1 MFWQTL
7 TNWSPQNLAAG
18 KNVIRNFLVILK
30 LLLLL
35 RFVQE
40 VLKDC
45 PQSVFLR
52 VVKWIED
59 NLDTVI
65 ESRPTVF
72 VALSVIDQI
81 VTSSNEDESWRILLE
96 KLMLS
101 LVKTDRVKVLF
112 ISNNS

>member
-1 MFWQTL
+1 M
-7 TNWSPQNLAAG
+7 
-18 KNVIRNFLVILK
+18 
-30 LLLLL
+30 
-35 RFVQE
+35 
-40 VLKDC
+40 
-45 PQSVFLR
+45 FLR

-112 ISNNS
+112 ISNNSYYLFQIFSGFFKASAIADLCRLSSKWISSRQRCCGEIE

>member
-1 MFWQTL
+1 M
-7 TNWSPQNLAAG
+7 
-18 KNVIRNFLVILK
+18 
-30 LLLLL
+30 
-35 RFVQE
+35 
-40 VLKDC
+40 
-45 PQSVFLR
+45 FLR

>member
-1 MFWQTL
+1 M
-7 TNWSPQNLAAG
+7 
-18 KNVIRNFLVILK
+18 
-30 LLLLL
+30 
-35 RFVQE
+35 
-40 VLKDC
+40 
-45 PQSVFLR
+45 FLR
-52 VVKWIED
+52 GVKWIED

-65 ESRPTVF
+65 GSRPTVF

>member
-1 MFWQTL
+1 M

-18 KNVIRNFLVILK
+18 KNIIRNFLVLLK

-112 ISNNS
+112 ISINS

>member
-1 MFWQTL
+1 M
-7 TNWSPQNLAAG
+7 
-18 KNVIRNFLVILK
+18 
-30 LLLLL
+30 
-35 RFVQE
+35 
-40 VLKDC
+40 
-45 PQSVFLR
+45 FLR

-72 VALSVIDQI
+72 VALGVIDQI

>member
-1 MFWQTL
+1 MLCF
-7 TNWSPQNLAAG
+7 S
-18 KNVIRNFLVILK
+18 
-30 LLLLL
+30 

-72 VALSVIDQI
+72 VALGVIDQI

>member
-1 MFWQTL
+1 M
-7 TNWSPQNLAAG
+7 
-18 KNVIRNFLVILK
+18 
-30 LLLLL
+30 
-35 RFVQE
+35 
-40 VLKDC
+40 
-45 PQSVFLR
+45 FLR

-65 ESRPTVF
+65 ERRPTVF

>member
-1 MFWQTL
+1 MLCF
-7 TNWSPQNLAAG
+7 S
-18 KNVIRNFLVILK
+18 
-30 LLLLL
+30 

>member
-1 MFWQTL
+1 M
-7 TNWSPQNLAAG
+7 
-18 KNVIRNFLVILK
+18 
-30 LLLLL
+30 
-35 RFVQE
+35 
-40 VLKDC
+40 
-45 PQSVFLR
+45 FLR

-112 ISNNS
+112 ISINM

>member
-1 MFWQTL
+1 ML
-7 TNWSPQNLAAG
+7 CLS
-18 KNVIRNFLVILK
+18 
-30 LLLLL
+30 

-112 ISNNS
+112 ISSNP

>member
-1 MFWQTL
+1 M
-7 TNWSPQNLAAG
+7 
-18 KNVIRNFLVILK
+18 
-30 LLLLL
+30 LL

-65 ESRPTVF
+65 ERRPTVF
-72 VALSVIDQI
+72 VALGVIDQI

-96 KLMLS
+96 KLMIS